1 MDRLKSVSTYIIILF
16 VVGVVATLITS
27 FGTELQNS
35 EHSSL
40 SASSEEYINS
50 MNGGNKQAGLNTTIY
65 DEDVGYVTDL
75 GGNDNKNEFSL
86 DFSFGDKTGSKIQR
100 FVYVTLN
107 IPEFILMDIFR
118 LTTTQWIADL
128 MDWFARIMLFI
139 AIGLWIRRG
148 E

>member
-100 FVYVTLN
+100 VVYVTLN